1 MRDSAIPSFCQNSPS
16 IRRGR
21 RITQSYHASIFQHR
35 LGQTFPTGPNYNR
48 RQPAESGPG
57 SGPRD
62 GSRLNVLLLLFVGYL
77 ALEESCFDY
86 DFVLAHSTVKPDLLL
101 MRDDAKLADA
111 EHVAHELMEHQNQR
125 HLTSGSRLQN
135 CKKTMC
141 FGEKCEWHS
150 IRTFTRYGPA
160 SRPTTG
166 EPPTR
171 SPARRR
177 SRTLPTS
184 DGSLKRWANGQN
196 LVKLNWKISFCEK
209 DTDHSGSLTMSE
221 LWIRYTE
228 NDWYNQRYQVW
239 ISTLRV

>member
-111 EHVAHELMEHQNQR
+111 EHVAHELMEHQNQSS
-125 HLTSGSRLQN
+125 HIWFTTPKLQKN
-135 CKKTMC
+135 HV
-141 FGEKCEWHS
+141 F
-150 IRTFTRYGPA
+150 
-160 SRPTTG
+160 
-166 EPPTR
+166 
-171 SPARRR
+171 RR
-177 SRTLPTS
+177 
-184 DGSLKRWANGQN
+184 K
-196 LVKLNWKISFCEK
+196 V
-209 DTDHSGSLTMSE
+209 
-221 LWIRYTE
+221 
-228 NDWYNQRYQVW
+228 
-239 ISTLRV
+239 

>member
-111 EHVAHELMEHQNQR
+111 EHVAHELMEHQNQS

-135 CKKTMC
+135 CKKPC
-141 FGEKCEWHS
+141 VSAKS
-150 IRTFTRYGPA
+150 
-160 SRPTTG
+160 
-166 EPPTR
+166 
-171 SPARRR
+171 
-177 SRTLPTS
+177 
-184 DGSLKRWANGQN
+184 ANGIRFEPLPGTDPRVGQQPAN
-196 LVKLNWKISFCEK
+196 L
-209 DTDHSGSLTMSE
+209 
-221 LWIRYTE
+221 
-228 NDWYNQRYQVW
+228 QRDLQLGGGAGLSQHPMV
-239 ISTLRV
+239 L